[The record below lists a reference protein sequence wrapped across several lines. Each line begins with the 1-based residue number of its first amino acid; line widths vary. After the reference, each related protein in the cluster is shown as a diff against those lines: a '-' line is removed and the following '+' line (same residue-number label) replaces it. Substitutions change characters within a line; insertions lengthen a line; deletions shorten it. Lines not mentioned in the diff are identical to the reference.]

1 MVLCV
6 LLSVYVC
13 LCVCLSVPLCL
24 CVGHYS
30 EKQLGKV

>member
-30 EKQLGKV
+30 EKKLGKV